1 MTTNEPPADA
11 LRFVAILAGD
21 ADAKV
26 HVRLISDVKKDGR
39 LKHEKF
45 GSLRELHP
53 WIAEHNATRYGVF
66 IVINEAPALREGE
79 FVKDKDI
86 VGVRASFID
95 CDGKRPPKKWHVSPS
110 IVCRRTLDRWHAY
123 WLVDGLRP
131 EQFKEV
137 QKRLALHYGTD
148 KSVSNASRVMRLPGY
163 LHQKN
168 KARPTEYRLES
179 PPDA

>member
-1 MTTNEPPADA
+1 MTTSEPPADA

-39 LKHEKF
+39 PAHENY
-45 GSLRELHP
+45 GSLRKLHP

-66 IVINEAPALREGE
+66 MVINEALALPEGK
-79 FVKDKDI
+79 FVADKDI
-86 VGVRASFID
+86 VGVRAAFID
-95 CDGKRPPKKWHVSPS
+95 SDDKPPPKQWHVSPS

-148 KSVSNASRVMRLPGY
+148 QSITNASRVMRLPGY

-168 KARPTEYRLES
+168 KAPPSTYRLEN
-179 PPDA
+179 PADA

>member
-1 MTTNEPPADA
+1 MTTSEPPADA

-39 LKHEKF
+39 PAHEKY
-45 GSLRELHP
+45 GSLHKLHP

-66 IVINEAPALREGE
+66 MVINEALPLPEGG

-86 VGVRASFID
+86 VGVRAAFID
-95 CDGKRPPKKWHVSPS
+95 SDDKPLPKQWHVSPS
-110 IVCRRTLDRWHAY
+110 IVCRRTLERWHAY
-123 WLVDGLRP
+123 WLAHGLTP
-131 EQFKEV
+131 QQFKEV
-137 QKRLALHYGTD
+137 QKRLALRYGTD
-148 KSVSNASRVMRLPGY
+148 QSITNASRVMRLPGY

-168 KARPTEYRLES
+168 NALPSAYRLENPS
-179 PPDA
+179 GA